1 MTDFT
6 DHIDEITWD
15 GAATISVRRRKE
27 VDGVMLALPR
37 TLMSILIFL
46 FRSPPDDF
54 HFNTLSA
61 MQKTACEF
69 SDEEV
74 MHLGVFRKLI

>member
-1 MTDFT
+1 LTDLT
-6 DHIDEITWD
+6 DYIGEITWD

-27 VDGVMLALPR
+27 VDSVMLALPR
-37 TLMSILIFL
+37 TLASILISL
-46 FRSPPDDF
+46 FRNPPDDF
-54 HFNTLSA
+54 HFNDLSA

-69 SDEEV
+69 SDEEA